1 MMYPKDVVN
10 FVKQDR
16 ALRERFPEVVGADQN
31 DPFRQ
36 PRTDSDLAFERWMVE
51 EGVRQSPA
59 VRRYLIFLSSMS
71 NIFEL
76 IFAFFLKDNPG
87 REGKKDEVGVATSPE
102 EMLFIARSL
111 YIIDSYGV
119 EGAVLEC
126 GCFKGFS
133 SCCLS
138 WACDYL
144 GRELIVADSFQ
155 GLPDVEHTFYD
166 GGDFRGDF
174 ESVSETI
181 STLGRSRCVRFVKGW
196 FSESLRDFDDELALM
211 WLDVDLYQ
219 STLDVLGNAFIKLD
233 PRGVVFSH
241 EFADEFID
249 VDGRIEDAPGE
260 DVARAFRLFFDQHG
274 VSYRAK
280 FLTGCLA
287 VLVPGA
293 TGPGVRLSRSAHD
306 FLVDPVSQA
315 PAGGSGAASA
325 GGSGPLKRRPG
336 RDELMAERDELWSL
350 KNQLTEERDE
360 LWRQKRDLEIERQHL
375 LSELSNAR
383 TITADLRASVSFRLG
398 RALTWI
404 PRLVRGGSNDSDA

>member
-1 MMYPKDVVN
+1 MIYPKDVLDFVN
-10 FVKQDR
+10 QDR
-16 ALRERFPEVVGADQN
+16 ALRERFPDIVGADGS
-31 DPFRQ
+31 DPFRR
-36 PRTDSDLAFERWMVE
+36 PGIDRDLAFERWMVR

-59 VRRYLIFLSSMS
+59 VRSYLIYLSAMS

-76 IFAFFLKDNPG
+76 IFAFFLKENTG

-102 EMLFIARSL
+102 EMLHIARSL
-111 YIIDSYGV
+111 YILDSYGV

-144 GRELIVADSFQ
+144 GRELVVADSFQ

-174 ESVSETI
+174 EGVSSTI
-181 STLGRSRCVRFVKGW
+181 STLGRPRCVRFVKGW
-196 FSESLRDFDDELALM
+196 FSESLRGFDDTLVLM

-219 STLDVLGNAFIKLD
+219 STLDVLGNVYDKLD
-233 PRGVVFSH
+233 PRGLVFSH
-241 EFADEFID
+241 EFAGEFID
-249 VDGRIEDAPGE
+249 ADGLIEEAPGE
-260 DVARAFRLFFDQHG
+260 DVARAFRSFFGQHG

-293 TGPGVRLSRSAHD
+293 TGPGVRLSRTAHD
-306 FLVDPVSQA
+306 FLVDPPAEEPADGRAGTSDGSQ
-315 PAGGSGAASA
+315 
-325 GGSGPLKRRPG
+325 GPIQRRPS
-336 RDELMAERDELWSL
+336 RDQLVEERDEMWVL
-350 KNQLTEERDE
+350 KNQLTEERDRLGRE
-360 LWRQKRDLEIERQHL
+360 KSDLEIDRQNL
-375 LSELSNAR
+375 QEEL
-383 TITADLRASVSFRLG
+383 TTAWTTMEDLHGSVSFRLG
-398 RALTWI
+398 RALTWL
-404 PRLVRGGSNDSDA
+404 PRLVKGSDG